1 MLWYEQHC
9 KCRPTYLHVCLSFTE
24 KLLFEIHIKNEIL
37 YKIFFY
43 RKYKKS
49 ERSKERPA
57 KDKKK
62 SRDIEKS
69 KKTEKSRK
77 LEKSR
82 RDEKSG
88 KAEKSRKRE
97 MSQKLEEL
105 KKIEKLRML
114 DRKLSKKADHNK
126 SRYRLEKRV
135 INSKSSLF
143 VYLINTSYNNVK
155 QRFYRRSQGTIT
167 PTIADNQH
175 LIVQILSKSP
185 NCIIWW
191 WVSWAF
197 FGRRLFPLTSFNV
210 ICFDAVWG

>member
-1 MLWYEQHC
+1 MIWATLQVQ
-9 KCRPTYLHVCLSFTE
+9 TY
-24 KLLFEIHIKNEIL
+24 IL
-37 YKIFFY
+37 TRMTFIYRETAFWNTYQKRDFIQVFFY
-43 RKYKKS
+43 RKHKKS

-114 DRKLSKKADHNK
+114 DRKLGKKADHNK
-126 SRYRLEKRV
+126 SRYRL
-135 INSKSSLF
+135 
-143 VYLINTSYNNVK
+143 
-155 QRFYRRSQGTIT
+155 
-167 PTIADNQH
+167 
-175 LIVQILSKSP
+175 
-185 NCIIWW
+185 
-191 WVSWAF
+191 
-197 FGRRLFPLTSFNV
+197 
-210 ICFDAVWG
+210 